1 MRLPTLFSLLVCA
14 VTSAFSATKEPA
26 PPLELPLKATRVQAR
41 IDGMVARVDVFQR
54 FENKNREAIEAIYT
68 FPLPTGAAVS
78 EYSFKMAGREVRG
91 KLQTREVA
99 RKTYEAAREAG
110 KTTSLLEQER
120 PNVFTQSV
128 ANIPSRTEVEVHLQY
143 DLSLEP
149 DDGLYAFVF
158 PTVVGPRFC
167 PASMSDAQVA
177 AIAPPVLAAGSDNP
191 HRFSIEVLLDAG
203 LPVHDLKSVWH
214 KIRTRGEQAGG
225 VFSGP
230 VKVELAR
237 QEDIPDRDFR
247 LEYRLSGKDIQAT
260 LLAQKATA
268 GQGGHFLLMVEPPVK
283 PDAIAAGQEILL
295 LIDQSG
301 SMGGAP
307 LGTVQDAAR
316 YVVENLRPIDRIQIV
331 SFANTAKKMADTSL
345 AVDATN
351 RGRILSW
358 INGLRS
364 EGGTEMLSGLKE
376 ALGAPK
382 TRGLARHIVL
392 LTDGYIGNE
401 DQIFRAIHDGIQPG
415 TTLHCFAVGS
425 SVNHHLLE
433 GAAKEG
439 HGLNLPLE
447 LGRDPSKTLDRFLE
461 RLSVG
466 VLSDISLDWGGLKVA
481 DLEPQMIQDLF
492 LGSPLVIAGRFDA
505 PGTGTLAIQGKRRG
519 KAVTIPVPVNFAAAD
534 TLHPALPRLWARRRL
549 AIYTNP
555 DTRDSAKGTE
565 LALQYR
571 LLSPWTSFVAVM
583 DSVVNQGGKSVRID
597 VPVELPRGVSPN
609 AVGRNRGNMGSS
621 MDLGAG
627 KIEGYL
633 DNPQTLYLLQED
645 NDGLNGLSL
654 EREFKDQLSASN
666 HACTPVPA
674 QVWDLALPFGKELRA
689 QGDLLKA
696 LQSWISSVNWPAHL
710 GPVSV
715 RLRLLVEPSGKISQ
729 VVLASGQEPTK
740 AERALLDGL
749 LGRDFQVKTEGFA
762 VAEMNVSIGGMR
774 CAEIPGEIEKRP

>member
-1 MRLPTLFSLLVCA
+1 MLLCA
-14 VTSAFSATKEPA
+14 VASTFADTGA
-26 PPLELPLKATRVQAR
+26 PVALELPLKATRVQAR

-54 FENKNREAIEAIYT
+54 FENRNAEAIEAVYT

-78 EYSFKMAGREVRG
+78 EYSFRMAGREVRG
-91 KLQTREVA
+91 KLQTREAA

-167 PASMSDAQVA
+167 PAGMSDAQVA
-177 AIAPPVLAAGSDNP
+177 AVAPPVLASGSDNP

-203 LPVHDLKSVWH
+203 LPVRELRSVWH
-214 KIRTRGEQAGG
+214 RIRAKGDKAGET
-225 VFSGP
+225 FTGP
-230 VKVELAR
+230 VKVDLAK
-237 QEDIPDRDFR
+237 QEEIPDRDFR
-247 LEYRLSGKDIQAT
+247 LEYRLAGRDIQAT
-260 LLAQKATA
+260 LLTQRAAA
-268 GQGGHFLLMVEPPVK
+268 GKGGHFLLMVEPPVK
-283 PDAIAAGQEILL
+283 PDTITAGQEILL

-307 LGTVQDAAR
+307 LGTVQEAAR
-316 YVVENLRPIDRIQIV
+316 YVVENLRPVDRIQIV
-331 SFANTAKKMADTSL
+331 SFANEARRMSDTSL
-345 AVDATN
+345 AVDAAN

-382 TRGLARHIVL
+382 TRGLARHVVL

-401 DQIFRAIHDGIQPG
+401 DEIFRAIRGGIQPG
-415 TTLHCFAVGS
+415 TTLHCFEVGT

-447 LGRDPSKTLDRFLE
+447 IGRDPSKTLDRFLA
-461 RLSVG
+461 RLNVG
-466 VLSDISLDWGGLKVA
+466 VLSDITLDWGGLKVA
-481 DLEPQMIQDLF
+481 DLEPQAIHDLF
-492 LGSPLVIAGRFDA
+492 LGSPIVVAGRFEA
-505 PGTGTLAIQGKRRG
+505 PGNGVLSIKGKRRG
-519 KAVTIPVPVNFAAAD
+519 KAVTIPVPVDFAAAD
-534 TLHPALPRLWARRRL
+534 TLHPALPRLWARRSL
-549 AIYTNP
+549 AVYTDPN
-555 DTRDSAKGTE
+555 TRDSAKGTE

-583 DSVVNQGGKSVRID
+583 DSVVNQGGKRVRID

-621 MDLGAG
+621 MDLGSG
-627 KIEGYL
+627 TIEGYL
-633 DNPQTLYLLQED
+633 DNPQAVYILQED
-645 NDGLNGLSL
+645 NNGLNGLSL
-654 EREFKDQLSASN
+654 DREFTGQMSASD
-666 HACTPVPA
+666 HPCSPIPA
-674 QVWDLALPFGKELRA
+674 QVWDLAVPFGKELRG
-689 QGDLLKA
+689 QTDLQKA
-696 LQSWISSVNWPAHL
+696 LQAWISAIRWPSDREAVN
-710 GPVSV
+710 V
-715 RLRLLVEPSGKISQ
+715 RLRLLVEPSGRISQ
-729 VVLASGQEPTK
+729 ATLVPGREPTP
-740 AERALLDGL
+740 AEAYLLRKLVG
-749 LGRDFQVKTEGFA
+749 EGFGVKVEGFTVVEA
-762 VAEMNVSIGGMR
+762 NLSIGSLR
-774 CAEIPGEIEKRP
+774 CLEVPGEIEKRP